1 MTLLHSFVEKIS
13 FACLVWSCP
22 CRIVLVVSFPDGYK
36 IQYYYCNWANY
47 KNHSE
52 KYFKLSFPVIL
63 MMMFSHAFSSEL
75 DHCCCVWHLV
85 LLIPILKLEND
96 FLCNHASNWAVLFFK
111 WFVFEHGDSPLNSP
125 YWDFF
130 LWILFI
136 KFVSCFNF

>member
-1 MTLLHSFVEKIS
+1 
-13 FACLVWSCP
+13 
-22 CRIVLVVSFPDGYK
+22 
-36 IQYYYCNWANY
+36 
-47 KNHSE
+47 
-52 KYFKLSFPVIL
+52 
-63 MMMFSHAFSSEL
+63 MFSHAFSSEL

-111 WFVFEHGDSPLNSP
+111 WFVFENGDSLLNSP

-136 KFVSCFNF
+136 KFGSCFNFSWFFYIYFFHGFYFFSLHSGSWVSMQWLPFFFMEYRLQYGPQYCSGYSMINAKHLWLIFIC